1 MMMFNNHVI
10 KLLSAYCNGELSP
23 EQSHRMSEHLLACA
37 ACRKEYDE
45 IKLGVQLARQLPLAS
60 APAEMWSEIESLLE
74 TQSRKQLFKPLPS
87 RGFTFGWYGVATV
100 STLLVALAVG
110 VIVMRLPKKENP
122 PPSGESWEVASLS
135 GSFKIDRSSVN
146 DKGRLAVGGTLE
158 TDSSSRA
165 KINIAEVGEVE
176 VDPNS
181 RLRLLETRSTEH
193 RLALDRG
200 RIHAQ
205 IWAPPRLFFVDTP
218 SAQAIDLGCE
228 YTLQVDDAGRS
239 FLRVTLGWVEL
250 VRDGRESYVPIGAM
264 CETRP
269 GIGPGTPYF
278 ADASDAFTQAL
289 ESFDFENGGEEAFI
303 AVLKDS
309 RPRDTFTLWHLLSR
323 VDGIDRSR
331 VLERM
336 IKLVGLPDGVTR
348 AGVMRLDQEM
358 LDTWKD
364 ELDTVWF

>member
-1 MMMFNNHVI
+1 MKMFNNHVI
-10 KLLSAYCNGELSP
+10 ELLSGYCNGELSP
-23 EQSHRMSEHLLACA
+23 ERSRHVAEHLLACER
-37 ACRKEYDE
+37 CRNEYDE
-45 IKLGVQLARQLPLAS
+45 IKLGVQLAKQLPLAS
-60 APAEMWSEIESLLE
+60 APAEMWDEIEALLDS
-74 TQSRKQLFKPLPS
+74 QSRKPFFQPRAS
-87 RGFTFGWYGVATV
+87 RGFAFGWYRVAAF
-100 STLLVALAVG
+100 SATLLIALAIGLFV
-110 VIVMRLPKKENP
+110 VRRSHVTV
-122 PPSGESWEVASLS
+122 PSGESWEVASLS
-135 GSFKIDRSSVN
+135 GSFKIDRNRVN
-146 DKGRLAVGGTLE
+146 DKGRLAVGETLE

-165 KINIAEVGEVE
+165 RINVAEIGEVE
-176 VDPNS
+176 VDSNS
-181 RLRLLETRSTEH
+181 RVRLMQTGSTEH

-228 YTLQVDDAGRS
+228 YTLQVDDSGRS

-278 ADASDAFTQAL
+278 ADASDAFAEAL
-289 ESFDFENGGEEAFI
+289 EKFDFESGGEEAFI

-331 VLERM
+331 VMERM
-336 IKLVGLPDGVTR
+336 IKLVGLPNGVTR
-348 AGVMRLDQEM
+348 AGVMRLNQEM